1 MAVKS
6 LCSLAAASDARNG
19 KRPDGRRG
27 DKDWENGLHGK
38 NGFGKA
44 AYGGPCPPN
53 GTHRYYFRLYALD
66 AQLTLQSG
74 AARSELGFGNA
85 RAHSR
90 GGGVNGSVRTEMTAM
105 AARVQPSDLV
115 SM

>member
-6 LCSLAAASDARNG
+6 LCSLVAVSDARVG

-27 DKDWENGLHGK
+27 DKDCENGLHGK
-38 NGFGKA
+38 NGFGKV
-44 AYGGPCPPN
+44 AYGGPCPPS

-74 AARSELGFGNA
+74 ASSERTGIRQCAGTFSRRRS
-85 RAHSR
+85 
-90 GGGVNGSVRTEMTAM
+90 
-105 AARVQPSDLV
+105 
-115 SM
+115 